1 MKFIT
6 FKYDNKE
13 QVGILTKD
21 EQGVYPIKTLGLNY
35 ETMNELI

>member
-13 QVGILTKD
+13 QVGILTKN
-21 EQGVYPIKTLGLNY
+21 EQGSLSNKNSWYKL
-35 ETMNELI
+35 